1 MPEINAIATIHGL
14 AGFQRLAPFR
24 PSTAAKELAGFTM
37 RFDRIKVPS
46 GGGTTYVLP
55 EPDVNGNTD
64 FREIDAVILTHHP
77 MQSYYA
83 GKYNGGNARPECSS
97 RDGNVGVG
105 SPGGNCARCYLNQF
119 GTAENNS
126 KACKR
131 KHRIYI
137 LREGEIFPII
147 LDLPTLSV
155 DGFGRYLRRLL
166 TVGKDPNAIVTR
178 FALKKAINKAGITYS
193 QVTFTEGRDL
203 LPEERTAVRR
213 LAAQVQAY
221 SSSGDFDADDADDA
235 NADAIPDYDP
245 ETGEILPSDPQGF

>member
-14 AGFQRLAPFR
+14 AGFQRLAQFST
-24 PSTAAKELAGFTM
+24 STAAKELAGFTM

-178 FALKKAINKAGITYS
+178 FALKKAINKAGIT
-193 QVTFTEGRDL
+193 
-203 LPEERTAVRR
+203 
-213 LAAQVQAY
+213 
-221 SSSGDFDADDADDA
+221 
-235 NADAIPDYDP
+235 
-245 ETGEILPSDPQGF
+245 